1 MSIGEGLKVK
11 GERLVICTIIA
22 GFKVSV
28 FFLDSCFLALNSS
41 IS

>member
-1 MSIGEGLKVK
+1 MSTGERLKLK

-22 GFKVSV
+22 GFEDSV
-28 FFLDSCFLALNSS
+28 FFLDSCFLTLNSS